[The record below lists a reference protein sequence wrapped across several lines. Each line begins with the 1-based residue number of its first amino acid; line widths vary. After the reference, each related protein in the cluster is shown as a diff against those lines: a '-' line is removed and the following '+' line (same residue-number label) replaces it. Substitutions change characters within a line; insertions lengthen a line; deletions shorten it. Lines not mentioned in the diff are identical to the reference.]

1 MVKRIIPASM
11 QSSYDNFHFA
21 PAVLDGELLR
31 CSGIIGVDRET
42 MKVTADPETQFAQ
55 AFDNLGEVLKEAGGN
70 YSDVIEMTTFHV
82 GLNEHLNV
90 FLEVK
95 DRYIQEPYP
104 AWTAIGITELA
115 YPDALVAIRVN
126 AKLRLK

>member
-42 MKVTADPETQFAQ
+42 MKVAADPETQFAQ
-55 AFDNLGEVLKEAGGN
+55 AFDNLWEVLKEAGGN

-115 YPDALVAIRVN
+115 YPDGLVEIRVN
-126 AKLRLK
+126 AKIQLK

>member
-42 MKVTADPETQFAQ
+42 MKVAADPETQFAQ

-115 YPDALVAIRVN
+115 YPDGLVEIRVN
-126 AKLRLK
+126 AKIQLK

>member
-42 MKVTADPETQFAQ
+42 TKVAADPETQFAQ

-115 YPDALVAIRVN
+115 YPDGLVEIRVN
-126 AKLRLK
+126 AKIQLK

>member
-11 QSSYDNFHFA
+11 RSSYENFHFA

-42 MKVTADPETQFAQ
+42 KEVSSDPETQFAQ
-55 AFDNLGEVLKEAGGN
+55 AFENLGEVLKEAGGN
-70 YSDVIEMTTFHV
+70 YSDVSEMTTFHV

-95 DRYIQEPYP
+95 DRYIQEPFP

-115 YPDALVAIRVN
+115 YPAGLVEIRVN
-126 AKLRLK
+126 AKIAN

>member
-115 YPDALVAIRVN
+115 YPDGLVEIRVN
-126 AKLRLK
+126 AKIQLK